1 MGSFALVSGFGVAGT
16 VYPALNDGARA
27 AQILVIE
34 HL

>member
-1 MGSFALVSGFGVAGT
+1 MGFCVLVSGFGVVGT
-16 VYPALNDGARA
+16 AYPALNDGARA